1 MSSLKIKFTRDDTP
15 PIYVNAIS
23 ATLFAGD
30 ILIDVGYAS
39 PRAISGRIEDED
51 ISLET
56 SSTVTLA
63 MSPEVASGLVEIL
76 KTVLA
81 NNSAIE
87 TGTNE

>member
-1 MSSLKIKFTRDDTP
+1 MSSLEINFKRDDTP

-39 PRAISGRIEDED
+39 PHTIKGRTAGENISVQ
-51 ISLET
+51 T

-81 NNSAIE
+81 NNSAGE
-87 TGTNE
+87 EE

>member
-1 MSSLKIKFTRDDTP
+1 MSSLKIKFTRNESA

-30 ILIDVGYAS
+30 ILVDVGYAS
-39 PRAISGRIEDED
+39 PHAISGRVAEEE

-56 SSTVTLA
+56 SSTLTLA
-63 MSPEVASGLVEIL
+63 MSPEVANGLAEVL

-81 NNSAIE
+81 NHSTIE
-87 TGTNE
+87 TGVKE

>member
-1 MSSLKIKFTRDDTP
+1 MSSLKINFTRDDKP

-39 PRAISGRIEDED
+39 PRAISGRVADED

-63 MSPEVASGLVEIL
+63 MSPEVASGLSDIL
-76 KTVLA
+76 KILLA
-81 NNSAIE
+81 SNAAGE
-87 TGTNE
+87 KE